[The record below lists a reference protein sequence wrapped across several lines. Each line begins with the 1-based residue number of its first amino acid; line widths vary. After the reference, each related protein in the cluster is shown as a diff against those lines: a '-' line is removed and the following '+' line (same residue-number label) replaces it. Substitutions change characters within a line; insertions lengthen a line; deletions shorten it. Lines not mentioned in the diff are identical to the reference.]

1 MNISGRGVA
10 LSVAASL
17 LFVTLP
23 GYIRFLA
30 PLDSILIIAHRVVW
44 SIPMVLLLVLFTRQG
59 EVLRSAGRR
68 LLRER
73 WLLLCFPISAA
84 MMLVQWG
91 VFIWAPMVG
100 RTLELSL
107 GYFLL
112 PLTMVLCGRLF
123 YGERLTSLQAIAVAF
138 AVIGVLHELWL
149 TRAFSW
155 FTLIT
160 ALGYPPY
167 FMLRRK
173 MGVDALSGFIFEMLI
188 LLPFALLTLW
198 YRGDGQAFAEAP
210 RLWLL
215 LPVMGLISALAF
227 GAMMASSRLL
237 PMGLFGILSYLEPAL
252 LFAIAVLF
260 LGESFEA
267 AQLWT
272 YGPIWVAVLLTGW
285 DSARM
290 LRRQARRGMQ

>member
-73 WLLLCFPISAA
+73 WLLLCFPITAA

>member
-1 MNISGRGVA
+1 M
-10 LSVAASL
+10 
-17 LFVTLP
+17 
-23 GYIRFLA
+23 
-30 PLDSILIIAHRVVW
+30 
-44 SIPMVLLLVLFTRQG
+44 
-59 EVLRSAGRR
+59 
-68 LLRER
+68 
-73 WLLLCFPISAA
+73 
-84 MMLVQWG
+84 
-91 VFIWAPMVG
+91 
-100 RTLELSL
+100 
-107 GYFLL
+107 
-112 PLTMVLCGRLF
+112 
-123 YGERLTSLQAIAVAF
+123 
-138 AVIGVLHELWL
+138 LHELWL